1 MLGKVELCLQEM
13 GLRLVWSGEGM
24 AVLKV
29 KDSVLKLVDNSPHS
43 GWLPYEHLTT
53 LALLG
58 KRNLAELLADGH
70 VLFCPEVATS
80 LLPQDS
86 ADPIFTLEPIED
98 NRWCVRTSNLVGFLT
113 CNGLTITIGSRFDP
127 EEGASYFLPYL
138 MARTL
143 HIPPLELDWEQVSA
157 SDLLPLLFPA
167 ALTGALRS
175 GLFKQY
181 QRASSEGSSFTGPC
195 FNSSCFKGSL
205 AVATHLKRNLA
216 SGLISTRKVA
226 CVSHQ
231 LSADNAVT
239 QLIRHTIELIRSKPA
254 LAPLLAVNASV
265 VAAVRQIE
273 LATPS
278 FRASALVSVVKA
290 NREPCSCPAYRP
302 LQQLCLK
309 LLTAFEPS
317 LSLSQEPDQVYGVL
331 FDISYLW
338 EEYLVMVLEPQGFEH
353 PRNKTGVGALYL
365 DRNQS
370 FLAYPDFYRLSSE
383 STLAE
388 PCADLVLDAKFKR
401 YDTYAPARDDIV
413 QMLTYLHVLKAPR
426 ALLLCPT
433 QHSDPLASHY
443 EFCGLGGTVDVA
455 FLPIPAQAE
464 SFADFCAQMAQA
476 EAELLASLAS

>member
-1 MLGKVELCLQEM
+1 
-13 GLRLVWSGEGM
+13 M

-43 GWLPYEHLTT
+43 GWIPYAHLTT
-53 LALLG
+53 LSLLG
-58 KRNLAELLADGH
+58 KRSLAEVLAGGH
-70 VLFCPEVATS
+70 VLFCPSDAAE
-80 LLPQDS
+80 LLPQDG
-86 ADPIFTLEPIED
+86 AEPIFALEPLED
-98 NRWCVRTSNLVGFLT
+98 NRWCVRTSNLVGFLE
-113 CNGLTITIGSRFDP
+113 CNGLTISIGSRFDS
-127 EEGASYFLPYL
+127 EDGSSFFLPYL
-138 MARTL
+138 IARTL

-157 SDLLPLLFPA
+157 YDLLPLLFPA
-167 ALTGALRS
+167 ALTRALGS

-205 AVATHLKRNLA
+205 AVAMHLKHNLA
-216 SGLISTRKVA
+216 SGLVSGRASGRKVTS
-226 CVSHQ
+226 VSSQ

-265 VAAVRQIE
+265 VTAVRRIE

-278 FRASALVSVVKA
+278 FRSSALVSVVKA
-290 NREPCSCPAYRP
+290 NREPCSSLTYRP

-309 LLTAFEPS
+309 LLTAFAPS

-338 EEYLVMVLEPQGFEH
+338 EEYLATVLEPQGFEH
-353 PRNKTGVGALYL
+353 PRNKAGLGALYL

-370 FLAYPDFYRLSSE
+370 FLAYPDFYRLSSD

-388 PCADLVLDAKFKR
+388 PRADLVLDAKFKR

-426 ALLLCPT
+426 AFLLCPT
-433 QHSDPLASHY
+433 QRADPLVSHY

>member
-1 MLGKVELCLQEM
+1 
-13 GLRLVWSGEGM
+13 M
-24 AVLKV
+24 ARALKAL
-29 KDSVLKLVDNSPHS
+29 SRSPH
-43 GWLPYEHLTT
+43 
-53 LALLG
+53 
-58 KRNLAELLADGH
+58 
-70 VLFCPEVATS
+70 
-80 LLPQDS
+80 
-86 ADPIFTLEPIED
+86 
-98 NRWCVRTSNLVGFLT
+98 TSN
-113 CNGLTITIGSRFDP
+113 
-127 EEGASYFLPYL
+127 
-138 MARTL
+138 
-143 HIPPLELDWEQVSA
+143 
-157 SDLLPLLFPA
+157 
-167 ALTGALRS
+167 
-175 GLFKQY
+175 
-181 QRASSEGSSFTGPC
+181 
-195 FNSSCFKGSL
+195 
-205 AVATHLKRNLA
+205 
-216 SGLISTRKVA
+216 
-226 CVSHQ
+226 
-231 LSADNAVT
+231 
-239 QLIRHTIELIRSKPA
+239 TIELIRSKPA
-254 LAPLLAVNASV
+254 LTPLLAVNASV
-265 VAAVRQIE
+265 VSAVRRIE

-278 FRASALVSVVKA
+278 FRPSALVSVVKA

-309 LLTAFEPS
+309 LLTAFDPS
-317 LSLSQEPDQVYGVL
+317 LSLRHEPDQVYGVL

-338 EEYLVMVLEPQGFEH
+338 EEYLATLLEPVGFEH
-353 PRNKTGVGALYL
+353 PRNKSGVGALYL

-476 EAELLASLAS
+476 EAELRASLAT

>member
-86 ADPIFTLEPIED
+86 ADPIFALEPLED
-98 NRWCVRTSNLVGFLT
+98 NRWCVRTSNLVGFLE
-113 CNGLTITIGSRFDP
+113 CNGLTISIGSRFDS
-127 EEGASYFLPYL
+127 EDGSSFFLPYL
-138 MARTL
+138 IARTL

-157 SDLLPLLFPA
+157 YDLLPLLFPA
-167 ALTGALRS
+167 ALTRALGS

-181 QRASSEGSSFTGPC
+181 QRVSTNG
-195 FNSSCFKGSL
+195 SCFKSSL
-205 AVATHLKRNLA
+205 AVAAHLKHNLTSGLVSGRA
-216 SGLISTRKVA
+216 SGRKVTS
-226 CVSHQ
+226 VSSQ

-254 LAPLLAVNASV
+254 LVPLLAVNASV
-265 VAAVRQIE
+265 VSAVRQIE

-290 NREPCSCPAYRP
+290 NRAPCSSPAYRP

-309 LLTAFEPS
+309 LLMAFDPS
-317 LSLSQEPDQVYGVL
+317 LSLSQDSDQVYGVL

-338 EEYLVMVLEPQGFEH
+338 EEYLAMLLEPVGFEH
-353 PRNKTGVGALYL
+353 PRNKAGVGALYL
-365 DRNQS
+365 DRDQS
-370 FLAYPDFYRLSSE
+370 FLAYPDFYRLSSD

-388 PCADLVLDAKFKR
+388 PRADLVLDAKFKR

-433 QHSDPLASHY
+433 QRTDPLESHY

-476 EAELLASLAS
+476 EAELLASLAT

>member
-1 MLGKVELCLQEM
+1 
-13 GLRLVWSGEGM
+13 M

-43 GWLPYEHLTT
+43 GWIPYAHLTT
-53 LALLG
+53 LSLLG
-58 KRNLAELLADGH
+58 KRSLAEVLAGGH
-70 VLFCPEVATS
+70 VLFCPSDAAE
-80 LLPQDS
+80 LLPQDGTE
-86 ADPIFTLEPIED
+86 PIFALEPLED
-98 NRWCVRTSNLVGFLT
+98 NRWCVRTSNLVGFLE
-113 CNGLTITIGSRFDP
+113 CNGLTISIGSRFDS
-127 EEGASYFLPYL
+127 EDGSSFFLPYL
-138 MARTL
+138 IARTL

-157 SDLLPLLFPA
+157 YDLLPLLFPA
-167 ALTGALRS
+167 ALTRALGS

-205 AVATHLKRNLA
+205 AVAMHLKHNLA
-216 SGLISTRKVA
+216 SGLVSGRASGRKVTS
-226 CVSHQ
+226 VSSQ

-265 VAAVRQIE
+265 VTAVRRIE

-278 FRASALVSVVKA
+278 FRSSALVSVVKA
-290 NREPCSCPAYRP
+290 NREPCSSLTYRP

-309 LLTAFEPS
+309 LLTAFAPS

-338 EEYLVMVLEPQGFEH
+338 EEYLATVLEPQGFEH
-353 PRNKTGVGALYL
+353 PRNKAGLGALYL

-370 FLAYPDFYRLSSE
+370 FLAYPDFYRLSSD

-388 PCADLVLDAKFKR
+388 PRADLVLDAKFKR

-426 ALLLCPT
+426 AFLLCPT
-433 QHSDPLASHY
+433 QRADPLVSHY
-443 EFCGLGGTVDVA
+443 ESCGLGGTVDVA

>member
-70 VLFCPEVATS
+70 VLFCPSDAAE
-80 LLPQDS
+80 LLPQDG
-86 ADPIFTLEPIED
+86 AEPIFALEPLED
-98 NRWCVRTSNLVGFLT
+98 NRWCVRTSNLVGFLE
-113 CNGLTITIGSRFDP
+113 CNGLTISIGSRFDP
-127 EEGASYFLPYL
+127 EDSSSFFLPYL
-138 MARTL
+138 IARTL

-157 SDLLPLLFPA
+157 YDLLPLLFPA
-167 ALTGALRS
+167 ALTRALGS

-181 QRASSEGSSFTGPC
+181 QRVSTNG
-195 FNSSCFKGSL
+195 SCFKGSL
-205 AVATHLKRNLA
+205 AVAAHLKRNLA
-216 SGLISTRKVA
+216 SGLVSGRAFGRKVTS
-226 CVSHQ
+226 VSSQ

-239 QLIRHTIELIRSKPA
+239 QLVRHTIELIRSKPA

-265 VAAVRQIE
+265 VSAVRQIE

-278 FRASALVSVVKA
+278 FRSSALVSVVKA
-290 NREPCSCPAYRP
+290 NREPCSCPAYQQ

-309 LLTAFEPS
+309 LLTAFDPS
-317 LSLSQEPDQVYGVL
+317 LSLSQDPDQVYGVL

-338 EEYLVMVLEPQGFEH
+338 EEYLATVLEPQGFEH
-353 PRNKTGVGALYL
+353 PRNKAGLGALYL

-370 FLAYPDFYRLSSE
+370 FLAYPDFYRLSSD
-383 STLAE
+383 STVAE
-388 PCADLVLDAKFKR
+388 PRADLVLDAKFKR

-413 QMLTYLHVLKAPR
+413 QMLMYLHVLKAPR
-426 ALLLCPT
+426 AFLLCPT
-433 QHSDPLASHY
+433 QRADPLESHY

-464 SFADFCAQMAQA
+464 SFADFCTQMAQA
-476 EAELLASLAS
+476 EAELLASLAT

>member
-1 MLGKVELCLQEM
+1 
-13 GLRLVWSGEGM
+13 M

-43 GWLPYEHLTT
+43 GWIPYAHLTT
-53 LALLG
+53 LSLLG
-58 KRNLAELLADGH
+58 KRSLAEVLAGGH
-70 VLFCPEVATS
+70 VLFCPSDAAE
-80 LLPQDS
+80 LLPQDG
-86 ADPIFTLEPIED
+86 AEPIFTLEPLED
-98 NRWCVRTSNLVGFLT
+98 NRWCVRTSNLVGFLE
-113 CNGLTITIGSRFDP
+113 CNGLTISIGSRFDP

-157 SDLLPLLFPA
+157 YDLLPLLFPA
-167 ALTGALRS
+167 ALTRALGS

-181 QRASSEGSSFTGPC
+181 QRVSTNG
-195 FNSSCFKGSL
+195 SCFKSSL
-205 AVATHLKRNLA
+205 AVAAHLKHNLT
-216 SGLISTRKVA
+216 SGLVSGRAFGRKVA
-226 CVSHQ
+226 SVSSQ
-231 LSADNAVT
+231 LRADNAVT
-239 QLIRHTIELIRSKPA
+239 QLVRHTIELIRSKPA

-290 NREPCSCPAYRP
+290 NREPCSSLTYRP

-309 LLTAFEPS
+309 LLTAFAPS
-317 LSLSQEPDQVYGVL
+317 LSLSLEPDQVYGVL

-338 EEYLVMVLEPQGFEH
+338 EEYLATVLEPQGFEH
-353 PRNKTGVGALYL
+353 PRNKAGLGALYL
-365 DRNQS
+365 DCNQS

-426 ALLLCPT
+426 AFLLCPT
-433 QHSDPLASHY
+433 QRADPLVSHY

-464 SFADFCAQMAQA
+464 SFADFCTQMAQA
-476 EAELLASLAS
+476 EAELLASLAI

>member
-24 AVLKV
+24 AQLKV

-58 KRNLAELLADGH
+58 NRNLAELLADGL
-70 VLFCPEVATS
+70 VLFCPADATS

-157 SDLLPLLFPA
+157 YDLLPLLFPA
-167 ALTGALRS
+167 ALTRALGS

-181 QRASSEGSSFTGPC
+181 QRVSTKGT
-195 FNSSCFKGSL
+195 CFKGSL
-205 AVATHLKRNLA
+205 AVAMHLKHNLA
-216 SGLISTRKVA
+216 SGLVSGRAFGRKVTS
-226 CVSHQ
+226 VSSQ

-309 LLTAFEPS
+309 LLTAFAPS

-338 EEYLVMVLEPQGFEH
+338 EEFLATVLEPQGFEH
-353 PRNKTGVGALYL
+353 PRNKAGVGALYL

-388 PCADLVLDAKFKR
+388 PRANLVLDAKFKR

-413 QMLTYLHVLKAPR
+413 QMLMYLHVLKAPR

-433 QHSDPLASHY
+433 QRTDPLVSHY

-476 EAELLASLAS
+476 EAELLASLAT

>member
-1 MLGKVELCLQEM
+1 
-13 GLRLVWSGEGM
+13 M

-86 ADPIFTLEPIED
+86 ADPIFALEPLED
-98 NRWCVRTSNLVGFLT
+98 NRWCVRTANLVGFLE
-113 CNGLTITIGSRFDP
+113 CNGLTISIGSRFDS
-127 EEGASYFLPYL
+127 EDGSSFFLPYL
-138 MARTL
+138 IARTL

-157 SDLLPLLFPA
+157 YDLLPLLFPA
-167 ALTGALRS
+167 ALTRALGS
-175 GLFKQY
+175 GMFKQY
-181 QRASSEGSSFTGPC
+181 QLVSTKGT
-195 FNSSCFKGSL
+195 CFKGSL
-205 AVATHLKRNLA
+205 AVAMYLKHNLA

-231 LSADNAVT
+231 LSADNAMT

-309 LLTAFEPS
+309 LLTAFAPS

-338 EEYLVMVLEPQGFEH
+338 EEYLATVLEPQGFEH
-353 PRNKTGVGALYL
+353 PRNKAGLGALYL

-370 FLAYPDFYRLSSE
+370 FLAYPDFYRLSSD

-388 PCADLVLDAKFKR
+388 PRADLILDAKFKR

-426 ALLLCPT
+426 AFLLCPT
-433 QHSDPLASHY
+433 QRADPLVSHY

-464 SFADFCAQMAQA
+464 SFADFCTQMAQA
-476 EAELLASLAS
+476 EAELLASLAI